1 MRLTALATI
10 DLTDPNSQ
18 QKQLEL
24 FESLR
29 DDPQALQEA
38 CVQLCQD
45 GAHTKPQVLWLLK
58 YSIRNTLF
66 QTCFFLLLIVEHNLK
81 KRGEPWPGIK
91 ESLQRFAQT
100 GSDQPPFL
108 ANKTAQVLA
117 LAFVDLYPAKWPDFF
132 QSLIQSGP
140 DIFLRTLSQI
150 DGEVVNRQINHSK
163 VR

>member
-1 MRLTALATI
+1 MQPI
-10 DLTDPNSQ
+10 
-18 QKQLEL
+18 
-24 FESLR
+24 
-29 DDPQALQEA
+29 
-38 CVQLCQD
+38 
-45 GAHTKPQVLWLLK
+45 
-58 YSIRNTLF
+58 F

-117 LAFVDLYPAKWPDFF
+117 LAFVDLYPTKWPDFF

-163 VR
+163 VRENMH

>member
-1 MRLTALATI
+1 MLIQNLRY
-10 DLTDPNSQ
+10 
-18 QKQLEL
+18 
-24 FESLR
+24 FEN
-29 DDPQALQEA
+29 
-38 CVQLCQD
+38 C
-45 GAHTKPQVLWLLK
+45 TLK
-58 YSIRNTLF
+58 SVDNIIF

-163 VR
+163 VRQNMRQSAQSIYFI

>member
-1 MRLTALATI
+1 M
-10 DLTDPNSQ
+10 Q
-18 QKQLEL
+18 Q
-24 FESLR
+24 
-29 DDPQALQEA
+29 
-38 CVQLCQD
+38 
-45 GAHTKPQVLWLLK
+45 
-58 YSIRNTLF
+58 IF

-117 LAFVDLYPAKWPDFF
+117 LAFVDLYPTKWPDFF

-163 VR
+163 VKKAIVSTKHLFHLRITRVTIHFRVIWIEIQN